1 MLPNGGPF
9 TEAGDMTWRVIP
21 GTEPPFGQG
30 TEKVFAYTI
39 EVENGIDTT
48 AFGGDEAFARMVDQT
63 LRNPKGWTHAPQI
76 GFVRIDGSSPMP
88 PTSVF
93 R

>member
-1 MLPNGGPF
+1 
-9 TEAGDMTWRVIP
+9 MTWHVVP
-21 GTEPPFGQG
+21 GTQPVFGRG

-63 LRNPKGWTHAPQI
+63 LRNPKGWTHT
-76 GFVRIDGSSPMP
+76 RRSGSCGSTRPAASN
-88 PTSVF
+88 PTSGS